1 MTMTKEELRELFKE
15 KIGEYL
21 PEHIRENCTVECVD
35 VMKNNDTVL
44 KGLTFNRGN
53 GVPSP
58 TFYIEDAY
66 DPYLDGV
73 PPEALMMEL
82 AENLEQSW
90 DVELPMDFANVKYEE
105 VKDKLVYQ
113 LVDVEH
119 NRERLKECVNEK
131 IGAELAMIFYVVV
144 TQETGYMR
152 APVTDAMLELLEVD
166 AEQLIADA
174 KANMEKQFP
183 AVLNC
188 PADMM
193 MDIMQMGKPRNLLE
207 DPDLKLDERMYALS
221 NTACFLG
228 ASSIMYEGMQEKLGN
243 MIQGNYYVIPS
254 STMEV
259 MIVPVNGAPEPREI
273 LDVIRDANERFC
285 EPNDF
290 LSNKLFMYDRG
301 EKMLAEVKTPNRGRN
316 LEWER

>member
-1 MTMTKEELRELFKE
+1 MTMTKEELRLMFQD
-15 KIGEYL
+15 KIGGYL
-21 PEHIRENCTVECVD
+21 PEHIRESCTVECVD
-35 VMKNNDTVL
+35 VVKNNDIVM

-53 GVPSP
+53 GVPCP
-58 TFYIEDAY
+58 TFYIEDVY
-66 DPYLDGV
+66 DHYLDGV

-90 DVELPMDFANVKYEE
+90 DFELPMDFGNVKYEE

-131 IGAELAMIFYVVV
+131 VGSELAMVFYVVV
-144 TQETGYMR
+144 TQEEGYMR

-166 AEQLIADA
+166 AEQFIADA
-174 KANMEKQFP
+174 KTNMEKQFP

-193 MDIMQMGKPRNLLE
+193 KDILENGQPKNLLE
-207 DPDLKLDERMYALS
+207 DPEVHLSDNMYALS
-221 NTACFLG
+221 NEGFFLG
-228 ASSIMYEGMQEKLGN
+228 ASAIMYEGMQEKLGN
-243 MIQGNYYVIPS
+243 MIEGNYYVIPS

-259 MIVPVNGAPEPREI
+259 MIVPVKGAPEPREI
-273 LDVIRDANERFC
+273 LDIIRTANEQFC
-285 EPNDF
+285 DPGEF

-301 EKMLAEVKTPNRGRN
+301 EKMLAEVKAPNRGRN

>member
-1 MTMTKEELRELFKE
+1 MTMTKDELREVFKE
-15 KIGEYL
+15 RIGEFL

-44 KGLTFNRGN
+44 KGITFNRGE
-53 GVPSP
+53 GMPSP
-58 TFYIEDAY
+58 TFYVDGIY
-66 DPYLDGV
+66 DQYLDGAT
-73 PPEALMMEL
+73 PEELMRDL
-82 AENLEQSW
+82 AAALEQSW
-90 DVELPMDFANVKYEE
+90 DFKLPMDLSNVDYET

-119 NRERLKECVNEK
+119 NRERLKECVNTK
-131 IGAELAMIFYVVV
+131 VGGELAMIYYVAVMQDDGYLRAAV
-144 TQETGYMR
+144 TYNMAE
-152 APVTDAMLELLEVD
+152 MLG
-166 AEQLIADA
+166 ATPEQIAADA
-174 KANMEKQFP
+174 KVNMEKQYP

-207 DPDLKLDERMYALS
+207 DPDMKLEENMYALS
-221 NTACFLG
+221 NTDCFLG

-243 MIQGNYYVIPS
+243 MIEGNYYVIPS
-254 STMEV
+254 STTEV
-259 MIVPVNGAPEPREI
+259 MIVPVKGGPDPREI

-285 EPNDF
+285 SPDEF
-290 LSNKLFMYDRG
+290 LSNRLFMYDRG
-301 EKMLAEVKTPNRGRN
+301 EKMLAEVKVPNRGRD